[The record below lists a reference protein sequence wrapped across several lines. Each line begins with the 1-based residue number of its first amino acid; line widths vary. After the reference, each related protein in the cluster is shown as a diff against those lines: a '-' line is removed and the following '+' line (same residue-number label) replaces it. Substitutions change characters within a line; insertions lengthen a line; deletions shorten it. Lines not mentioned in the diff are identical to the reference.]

1 MSPMLPSSD
10 AATELC
16 LPSGA
21 LWRASQLGQA
31 GVQTLATGYGSLD
44 TELPGAGW
52 PTGMLTELIARD
64 PGIGELRLLVPVL
77 RQVTRERRIAIL
89 LAPPLIPYAP
99 ALADFGVNADYLLVV
114 EAPNPADRL
123 WAIEQVLRSASF
135 GALLAWLPQ
144 QRCRPEHLRRMQAAA
159 RGASG
164 PIFLFRE
171 LPAQDQPS
179 PAPLRLL
186 LLPRPQQR
194 LSIRVLK
201 RRGSVLA
208 RPLTIDLP
216 KPPTAIRLRTPG
228 QMPAPPLPAGKRHL
242 HEPSALP
249 SGQDLFAPE
258 PRARTGIPAVS

>member
-1 MSPMLPSSD
+1 
-10 AATELC
+10 
-16 LPSGA
+16 
-21 LWRASQLGQA
+21 
-31 GVQTLATGYGSLD
+31 
-44 TELPGAGW
+44 
-52 PTGMLTELIARD
+52 
-64 PGIGELRLLVPVL
+64 
-77 RQVTRERRIAIL
+77 
-89 LAPPLIPYAP
+89 
-99 ALADFGVNADYLLVV
+99 
-114 EAPNPADRL
+114 
-123 WAIEQVLRSASF
+123 
-135 GALLAWLPQ
+135 
-144 QRCRPEHLRRMQAAA
+144 
-159 RGASG
+159 
-164 PIFLFRE
+164 

-201 RRGSVLA
+201 RRGPVLA

-249 SGQDLFAPE
+249 SGQDLFAPD